1 MLTSG
6 RVVREDGSGPSL
18 ASGPIDLPES
28 AFLQNS
34 FAPLD
39 STFTE
44 DFLEDS
50 NVVDPPR
57 VASSLGESSMGL
69 PVHIQDAIETYLLP
83 MDMHK
88 SLGLPESGL
97 QLSLVS
103 PSEIDGDL
111 ELMARWASDGDV
123 SGFSSISSPLGLCGP
138 VEGGESLSPLSCSPL
153 CMVVPSV
160 RSPMVKYL
168 GDTVDPLSQPSKWV
182 AHQMNMLHK

>member
-57 VASSLGESSMGL
+57 VASSLGES
-69 PVHIQDAIETYLLP
+69 
-83 MDMHK
+83 
-88 SLGLPESGL
+88 
-97 QLSLVS
+97 
-103 PSEIDGDL
+103 IDGASRSHPGRHRDL
-111 ELMARWASDGDV
+111 PLADGHAQV
-123 SGFSSISSPLGLCGP
+123 SGVAGVGSSTLLGIS
-138 VEGGESLSPLSCSPL
+138 V
-153 CMVVPSV
+153 
-160 RSPMVKYL
+160 
-168 GDTVDPLSQPSKWV
+168 GD
-182 AHQMNMLHK
+182 